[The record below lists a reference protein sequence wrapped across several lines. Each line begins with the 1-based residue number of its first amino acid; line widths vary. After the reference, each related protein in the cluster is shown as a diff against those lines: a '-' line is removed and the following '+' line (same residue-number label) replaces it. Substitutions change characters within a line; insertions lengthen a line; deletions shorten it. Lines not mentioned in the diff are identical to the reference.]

1 MSFNPITPL
10 YSILHA
16 QILPLVEKLADSQV
30 ANLVRLMEGLFKGRS
45 VHLSRIVSEIRGK
58 ALKLSQ
64 VAQLSRFLGNE
75 RVDVRRVYEPVAREL
90 LKQAAQAGRLVFIID
105 SSKVGFG
112 AQFVMVA
119 LAYQGLPCRSCGRG
133 WSIPKGTV

>member
-45 VHLSRIVSEIRGK
+45 VHLSRIKVKSG
-58 ALKLSQ
+58 
-64 VAQLSRFLGNE
+64 
-75 RVDVRRVYEPVAREL
+75 
-90 LKQAAQAGRLVFIID
+90 GR
-105 SSKVGFG
+105 
-112 AQFVMVA
+112 
-119 LAYQGLPCRSCGRG
+119 P
-133 WSIPKGTV
+133 